1 MRDDEDDTGIENV
14 KHPSRGQ
21 QYYEHKVEPM
31 TMFDYDEGDE
41 ENEDFDEDQNLKE
54 NAQEGDFDND
64 EDSDEY
70 NDEDDYDEDDEDNS
84 DVNGYNDY
92 AWMDAGDHGK
102 HEFVNDDYHTL
113 NDNYDDIDQ
122 DDFYDDETTDY
133 PAYNSDELEENI
145 THHGR
150 SYSSSFKDHI
160 FLACFSVVFAL
171 VLLVSRMIFYSKFR
185 NNVQLVQ
192 FYNPAMMKS
201 KHQIPE
207 HEDRIVLST
216 GDAKEKEAF
225 V

>member
-1 MRDDEDDTGIENV
+1 MNALYD
-14 KHPSRGQ
+14 
-21 QYYEHKVEPM
+21 HKVGPM

-41 ENEDFDEDQNLKE
+41 ENEDFDEDRNLKE

-64 EDSDEY
+64 GDSDEY
-70 NDEDDYDEDDEDNS
+70 NDEDDYDEDDDDEDNY

-92 AWMDAGDHGK
+92 AWTDAGDHGK
-102 HEFVNDDYHTL
+102 HEFVNDEYHTL

-122 DDFYDDETTDY
+122 DDIYDDETTDY
-133 PAYNSDELEENI
+133 PAYNSDELEENF

-171 VLLVSRMIFYSKFR
+171 VLLVIRMIFYSKFR
-185 NNVQLVQ
+185 NNDQLVQ

-201 KHQIPE
+201 KHQISE